1 MNLVEHMTG
10 TLGSVDSFSIA
21 ASAAAVAEAAYL
33 TRGAGARV
41 GVQVSVTQM
50 FEGPFSVVPT
60 PNFAIK
66 KVILLHFSKSTRYA
80 FAQLPTSFP

>member
-33 TRGAGARV
+33 SPGAGARV
-41 GVQVSVTQM
+41 GVQS
-50 FEGPFSVVPT
+50 E
-60 PNFAIK
+60 IC
-66 KVILLHFSKSTRYA
+66 R
-80 FAQLPTSFP
+80 

>member
-33 TRGAGARV
+33 TPGAAARV
-41 GVQVSVTQM
+41 RVRVSKIL
-50 FEGPFSVVPT
+50 EGPFSALPP
-60 PNFAIK
+60 PNFAIN
-66 KVILLHFSKSTRYA
+66 KVIS
-80 FAQLPTSFP
+80 